1 MIFLKGCIIYN
12 DGEYLIARRH
22 EHEFMYIKKING
34 VYCAFKDLAGHN
46 KNLISEVKKSLLGE
60 PFYYNQLIEQRR
72 KKHTDVGARD
82 RQARAFVLT
91 LDLTLKSKLG
101 DIAKVD

>member
-1 MIFLKGCIIYN
+1 M
-12 DGEYLIARRH
+12 IARRH

-46 KNLISEVKKSLLGE
+46 KTLIGEVKKRALAGE
-60 PFYYNQLIEQRR
+60 PFYYNQLIDNAV

-101 DIAKVD
+101 